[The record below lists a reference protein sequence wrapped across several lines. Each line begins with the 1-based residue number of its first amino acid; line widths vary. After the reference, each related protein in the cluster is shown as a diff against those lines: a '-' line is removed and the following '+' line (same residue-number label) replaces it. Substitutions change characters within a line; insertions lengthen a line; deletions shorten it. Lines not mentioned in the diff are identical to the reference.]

1 VSTLREP
8 SWWLVHGLPWP
19 EDATGMAEAAFA
31 SSPDATLT
39 LRPQGADGQP
49 VPVSRNLEAVLFAA
63 RVVADRTG
71 ARAVFLSDVT
81 LWLADRGQNWE
92 NLGVD
97 WAAAL
102 AEIEQSC
109 GMYVSVS
116 ETAHA
121 IICSAARVLTI
132 HSPSGARAV
141 TDTERRLVKEQ
152 LAARLAADW
161 PGYIARILANAQS
174 AA

>member
-31 SSPDATLT
+31 TSPDATLT

-49 VPVSRNLEAVLFAA
+49 VPVSWNLQAVLLAA
-63 RVVADRTG
+63 RAVADRTG
-71 ARAVFLSDVT
+71 TRVVFVSDTT
-81 LWLADRGQNWE
+81 LWLTERGQSWE
-92 NLGVD
+92 ELSVD
-97 WAAAL
+97 WATAL
-102 AEIEQSC
+102 AELEQSC
-109 GMYVSVS
+109 GLYVSVS

-132 HSPSGARAV
+132 HSLCGARVV
-141 TDTERRLVKEQ
+141 TDQERRLVKGQ

-161 PGYIARILANAQS
+161 PGYISRILANARS

>member
-31 SSPDATLT
+31 ASPDATLT

-49 VPVSRNLEAVLFAA
+49 VPVSRNLQAVLLAARAVAECTGA
-63 RVVADRTG
+63 RVVF
-71 ARAVFLSDVT
+71 VSDAT
-81 LWLADRGQNWE
+81 LWLSERGRSWE
-92 NLGVD
+92 KLGVD

-102 AEIEQSC
+102 AELEQSC
-109 GMYVSVS
+109 GLYVSVS

-121 IICSAARVLTI
+121 IICSAARALTI
-132 HSPSGARAV
+132 HSPSGARVV
-141 TDTERRLVKEQ
+141 TDQERRLVKGQ

-161 PGYIARILANAQS
+161 PGYITRIMASAQS